1 MKKTLI
7 SVAVLSIMTAPLS
20 ITSAQAQNSSTSLY
34 GALDNGIRWSNKA
47 GQDHLGNTKQ
57 SRTSINTGGLSGSH
71 LGFKGQ
77 ENLGQGALT
86 FFKLEAGIN
95 LNTGESNSSSDSK
108 IYGKKTESKSLFGRQ
123 AYLGLG
129 HQALGY
135 LTMGRQYTV
144 SYDAVK
150 DFDPSNNISQ
160 HQAIHYLSGYA
171 DLKNNHNRS
180 DATFKY
186 THQLNQVTTLASYK
200 PGNQVGSMTHGSE
213 FAMGLKYKNSMWGVG
228 ASMTEIGVSKMQ
240 DTAHTHH
247 QSLGKTRIINLAGE
261 YKIDRLKLKA
271 GISRTSIPAMTSGAV
286 LKHPQLMIPQKDQ
299 VASFLTVA
307 AWGVQYDLTHQ
318 VALNLSHYAQL
329 HQQRQG
335 DVLLG
340 KDKRTV
346 MSAIYQLS
354 KRTDLYGLLE
364 WHSNRAGVSE
374 NNKSKNQQSV
384 TAGLRHRF

>member
-20 ITSAQAQNSSTSLY
+20 ITSAQTQHSSTSLY
-34 GALDNGIRWSNKA
+34 GTLDNGFRWSNKV
-47 GQDHLGNTKQ
+47 GQDHLGNAKQ
-57 SRTSINTGGLSGSH
+57 SRMSMNAGGLSGSH

-77 ENLGQGALT
+77 EDLGQGASAI
-86 FFKLEAGIN
+86 FKLEAGIN

-108 IYGKKTESKSLFGRQ
+108 IYGKKTESKSLFGRE
-123 AYLGLG
+123 AYVGLG

-135 LTMGRQYTV
+135 LTMGRQHTV
-144 SYDAVK
+144 SYDAIK

-160 HQAIHYLSGYA
+160 HRAIHYLSGYT

-213 FAMGLKYKNSMWGVG
+213 FAMGLKYKNSNWGLG
-228 ASMTEIGVSKMQ
+228 ASFTEIGLAKMQ
-240 DTAHTHH
+240 DTAHAHS
-247 QSLGKTRIINLAGE
+247 QALGKTRIINLAGE
-261 YKIDRLKLKA
+261 YKVDRWKFKA
-271 GISRTSIPAMTSGAV
+271 GIARTSIPAMASGAV
-286 LKHPQLMIPQKDQ
+286 LKHPQLMIRQRDQ
-299 VASFLTVA
+299 MASFLTVA
-307 AWGVQYDLTHQ
+307 AWGVQYDLTHK
-318 VALNLSHYAQL
+318 VALNLSHYAQW
-329 HQQRQG
+329 HQQRQS
-335 DVLLG
+335 DVLLS

-346 MSAIYQLS
+346 MSAVYHLS
-354 KRTDLYGLLE
+354 KRTDLYSLLE
-364 WHSNRAGVSE
+364 WRSNRAGIAE
-374 NNKSKNQQSV
+374 NNRSKNQQSL

>member
-20 ITSAQAQNSSTSLY
+20 ITSAQTQHSSTSLY
-34 GALDNGIRWSNKA
+34 GALDNGIRWSNKV
-47 GQDHLGNTKQ
+47 GQDYLGNAKQ
-57 SRTSINTGGLSGSH
+57 SRLGMNTGGLSGSH

-77 ENLGQGALT
+77 EDLGQGALT

-95 LNTGESNSSSDSK
+95 LNTGELNSSSDSK

-135 LTMGRQYTV
+135 LTMGRQHTV
-144 SYDAVK
+144 SYDAIK

-180 DATFKY
+180 DATIKY
-186 THQLNQVTTLASYK
+186 THQLGQVTTLASYK
-200 PGNQVGSMTHGSE
+200 PGNQVGSVTHGAE
-213 FAMGLKYKNSMWGVG
+213 FATGLKYKNANWGLG
-228 ASMTEIGVSKMQ
+228 ASFTEIGLAKMQ
-240 DTAHTHH
+240 DTTHAHS
-247 QSLGKTRIINLAGE
+247 QALGKTRIINLAGE
-261 YKIDRLKLKA
+261 YKLDRLKLKA
-271 GISRTSIPAMTSGAV
+271 GISRSSIPAMTSGAV
-286 LKHPQLMIPQKDQ
+286 LRHPQLMIPHKDQ

-307 AWGVQYDLTHQ
+307 AWGVQYDLTHK
-318 VALNLSHYAQL
+318 VALNLSHYAQW
-329 HQQRQG
+329 HQQRQS

-346 MSAIYQLS
+346 MSAVYQLS
-354 KRTDLYGLLE
+354 KRTDLYSLLE
-364 WHSNRAGVSE
+364 WRSNRAGVSE
-374 NNKSKNQQSV
+374 HNKSKNQQSV